1 MPEEKFEEVQEEFF
15 NIIGNIKLL
24 LKEEDYPKVKE
35 YVDEQYEILKK
46 ELFPDYQSEKQF
58 QEKTK

>member
-15 NIIGNIKLL
+15 NILGNIKLFID
-24 LKEEDYPKVKE
+24 KKDYVHAKE

-46 ELFPDYQSEKQF
+46 ELFPDYQSEK
-58 QEKTK
+58 